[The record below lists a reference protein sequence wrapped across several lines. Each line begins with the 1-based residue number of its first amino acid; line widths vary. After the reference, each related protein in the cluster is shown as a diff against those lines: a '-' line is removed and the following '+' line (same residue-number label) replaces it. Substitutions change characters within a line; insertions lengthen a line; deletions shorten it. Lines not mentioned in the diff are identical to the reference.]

1 MSQYIEISNAALSTG
16 HGTSAH
22 ETGTNLT
29 TLTGN
34 PYADLARLGLDL
46 HDCRIRYRRQPN
58 AQGATVTG
66 TFNISG
72 TGYTMGATSYPLLIE
87 RVCAKWREKQAYHRQ
102 CRAEKRLRNS
112 LSFIARH
119 PDAAILPAYLS

>member
-1 MSQYIEISNAALSTG
+1 MLQYQSLPNAALSSG

-22 ETGTNLT
+22 ETGTNLS

-34 PYADLARLGLDL
+34 PYTDLPRLGMDL
-46 HDCRIRYRRQPN
+46 HDCRIRYLRTPN
-58 AQGATVTG
+58 KNGETVTG

-72 TGYTMGATSYPLLIE
+72 IGYTMGATTYPQLIG
-87 RVCAKWREKQAYHRQ
+87 RLHAKWREKQAYYSQ

-112 LSFIARH
+112 LAFIARH
-119 PDAAILPAYLS
+119 PDTTILPAYLS

>member
-1 MSQYIEISNAALSTG
+1 MLQCIEISNAALSSS

-22 ETGTNLT
+22 ETGANLS

-34 PYADLARLGLDL
+34 PYTDLARLGLDL
-46 HDCRIRYRRQPN
+46 HGCRIRYRRTPN
-58 AQGATVTG
+58 KNGETVTG

-72 TGYTMGATSYPLLIE
+72 TGYTMGAATYTQLIE
-87 RVCAKWREKQAYHRQ
+87 RICAKWREKQAYHRQ

-112 LSFIARH
+112 QSFIARH
-119 PDAAILPAYLS
+119 PDATVLPAYLS